1 MPSRGLPRAGSTAS
15 ATRATRGTRWDGS
28 SPSARFRS
36 HGCGPTR
43 LKPYARVEAASSAT
57 WSSETCGAKAEARKP
72 RSDASSADDPP
83 SPRALRAEDGF
94 PGFRP
99 PRRRR
104 DASAL
109 GSDASTPARFRS
121 CSSRWRAS
129 RAASS
134 RVSRVSS
141 FSMRAERASSASRRH
156 RSVDTECAL
165 DGVDAAL
172 STLSRLREEGEAS
185 PSEPSP
191 GRPRTAPRVN
201 TPRSG
206 VIESSDHKEA
216 SSAGSDGASSGGVS
230 SARADTDFFLRNMT
244 GEPSTPTGFRA
255 ALTRARACP
264 ASGRASL
271 TCVTRARA
279 ATSTDTSARFTVR
292 QLRESF
298 EISTVNRFRGDAETR
313 EAESPTPDGRLFADA
328 PATRARPF
336 FAEEGGVRTRL
347 DGCSA
352 RLPRCDTGERA
363 IGHVQTSSIRR
374 PRRPV

>member
-1 MPSRGLPRAGSTAS
+1 MRFSCEDSASARASRISNPSRRSASSVPSVPSRGLPRAGSTAS
-15 ATRATRGTRWDGS
+15 ATLATLGTRRDGS

-43 LKPYARVEAASSAT
+43 LKP
-57 WSSETCGAKAEARKP
+57 SETRGAKAEARGP

-94 PGFRP
+94 RP

-109 GSDASTPARFRS
+109 GRDASTPARFRS
-121 CSSRWRAS
+121 CSSHFWSCS
-129 RAASS
+129 RSC
-134 RVSRVSS
+134 SRVSS
-141 FSMRAERASSASRRH
+141 SSMRAERASSASRRH
-156 RSVDTECAL
+156 RSVDTERAL

-244 GEPSTPTGFRA
+244 GEPSTPTGFQA

-298 EISTVNRFRGDAETR
+298 EIHR
-313 EAESPTPDGRLFADA
+313 
-328 PATRARPF
+328 
-336 FAEEGGVRTRL
+336 
-347 DGCSA
+347 
-352 RLPRCDTGERA
+352 
-363 IGHVQTSSIRR
+363 
-374 PRRPV
+374 

>member
-1 MPSRGLPRAGSTAS
+1 MRFSSEDSASARASRISNPSRRSASSVPSVPSRGLPRAGSTAS
-15 ATRATRGTRWDGS
+15 ATRATLGTRRDGS

-43 LKPYARVEAASSAT
+43 LKPYGARAEAGTA
-57 WSSETCGAKAEARKP
+57 WSFETRGAKAEARGP

-94 PGFRP
+94 RP

-109 GSDASTPARFRS
+109 GRDASAPARFRS
-121 CSSRWRAS
+121 SSSCFRSCS
-129 RAASS
+129 RA
-134 RVSRVSS
+134 SRVSS
-141 FSMRAERASSASRRH
+141 SDRMRAERASSASRRH
-156 RSVDTECAL
+156 RSVDTERAL

-230 SARADTDFFLRNMT
+230 SARADMDFFLRNMT
-244 GEPSTPTGFRA
+244 GEPSTPTGFQA

-264 ASGRASL
+264 ASSRASL

-279 ATSTDTSARFTVR
+279 ATSTDTSAHCTVR

-298 EISTVNRFRGDAETR
+298 EIHR
-313 EAESPTPDGRLFADA
+313 
-328 PATRARPF
+328 
-336 FAEEGGVRTRL
+336 
-347 DGCSA
+347 
-352 RLPRCDTGERA
+352 
-363 IGHVQTSSIRR
+363 
-374 PRRPV
+374 